1 MMTVK
6 MVSNVLMELVQK
18 NAYLVT
24 IVNMAIIVTLIIKC
38 VMKNVQLILIVLE
51 DTHVLRMNVC
61 YIVVCPSIASP
72 ISIVTG
78 ILNTVS
84 FKLFKLS
91 HCFEKYYV
99 HYHLQLKFG
108 MLGKLPQ

>member
-18 NAYLVT
+18 NAHLVK
-24 IVNMAIIVTLIIKC
+24 IVNMAIIVTLIIKS
-38 VMKNVQLILIVLE
+38 VMKNVQLILIVVE

-61 YIVVCPSIASP
+61 YIVVCPNIANT

-78 ILNTVS
+78 ILRIIS
-84 FKLFKLS
+84 SKLFRLS
-91 HCFEKYYV
+91 HCFDV
-99 HYHLQLKFG
+99 
-108 MLGKLPQ
+108 GKT

>member
-18 NAYLVT
+18 NAYLIKTVKT
-24 IVNMAIIVTLIIKC
+24 ASIVTLIIKS
-38 VMKNVQLILIVLE
+38 VMKNVQLILIVVE

-61 YIVVCPSIASP
+61 YIVVCPNIANT

-78 ILNTVS
+78 ILKTVS
-84 FKLFKLS
+84 FELLRLS
-91 HCFEKYYV
+91 HCFDV
-99 HYHLQLKFG
+99 
-108 MLGKLPQ
+108 GKT

>member
-18 NAYLVT
+18 NAHLVK
-24 IVNMAIIVTLIIKC
+24 IVNMAIIVTLIIKS

-61 YIVVCPSIASP
+61 YIVVCPNIASP
-72 ISIVTG
+72 ISIVIG
-78 ILNTVS
+78 ILKTVY
-84 FKLFKLS
+84 FEPFRLL
-91 HCFEKYYV
+91 HCFNI
-99 HYHLQLKFG
+99 
-108 MLGKLPQ
+108 GKT

>member
-18 NAYLVT
+18 NAHLVK
-24 IVNMAIIVTLIIKC
+24 IVKTASIVTLIIKS
-38 VMKNVQLILIVLE
+38 VMKNVQLILIVVE

-61 YIVVCPSIASP
+61 YIVVCRNIASP

-78 ILNTVS
+78 I
-84 FKLFKLS
+84 
-91 HCFEKYYV
+91 
-99 HYHLQLKFG
+99 
-108 MLGKLPQ
+108 

>member
-18 NAYLVT
+18 NARLVK
-24 IVNMAIIVTLIIKC
+24 IVKMAIIVTLTIKSA
-38 VMKNVQLILIVLE
+38 MKNVQLILIVVE

-61 YIVVCPSIASP
+61 YIVVCPNIASP

-78 ILNTVS
+78 ILKTVS
-84 FKLFKLS
+84 FKIFR
-91 HCFEKYYV
+91 
-99 HYHLQLKFG
+99 
-108 MLGKLPQ
+108 

>member
-18 NAYLVT
+18 NAYLVK
-24 IVNMAIIVTLIIKC
+24 IVNMATIVTLIIKS
-38 VMKNVQLILIVLE
+38 VMKSVQLILIVVE

-61 YIVVCPSIASP
+61 YIVVCLNIASS

-78 ILNTVS
+78 ISNTVS
-84 FKLFKLS
+84 FKLFRLS
-91 HCFEKYYV
+91 HCFDV
-99 HYHLQLKFG
+99 
-108 MLGKLPQ
+108 GKT

>member
-18 NAYLVT
+18 NAYLLT
-24 IVNMAIIVTLIIKC
+24 IVNMAIIVTLIIKS
-38 VMKNVQLILIVLE
+38 VMKNVQLILIVVE

-61 YIVVCPSIASP
+61 YIVVCPNIASL

-78 ILNTVS
+78 ILKTVS
-84 FKLFKLS
+84 FKLFRLS
-91 HCFEKYYV
+91 HCFDV
-99 HYHLQLKFG
+99 
-108 MLGKLPQ
+108 GKT